1 MTSFPRF
8 PVALAAIVL
17 SGCTSPANPTDPFE
31 ATGETIA
38 FSGGAAG
45 PAGACSTCHGT
56 RGQGDGNLAP
66 RLAGLDQGYALRQ
79 LEHFASGA
87 RRNPQMYRIARR
99 LDARARE
106 KVTAYYAALPR
117 GAGAGAATANGAS
130 AGRVQDCRA
139 ATLYHVGDP
148 ARGVASC
155 ASCHGADGQGN
166 AGNPPLAGQPAP
178 YLARQLDDWAT
189 GKRYGDADGAMTTIS
204 RALSAADRQAVA
216 AYAAGLAGGGDGRS
230 APAACPRTR
239 RPDRPDG
246 A

>member
-1 MTSFPRF
+1 MTSFPL
-8 PVALAAIVL
+8 PTLGLAPLALAALVL
-17 SGCTSPANPTDPFE
+17 SGCTSPSNPTDPFE

-38 FSGGAAG
+38 FSGAAAG

-106 KVTAYYAALPR
+106 KVTAYYAPLPWGVAADAR
-117 GAGAGAATANGAS
+117 AGKGG
-130 AGRVQDCRA
+130 DCAA
-139 ATLYHVGDP
+139 ATLYHVGVP
-148 ARGVASC
+148 ARGIASC
-155 ASCHGADGQGN
+155 ASCHGADAQGN

-178 YLARQLDDWAT
+178 YLARQLDDWAS

-230 APAACPRTR
+230 VPAACPRTR

>member
-1 MTSFPRF
+1 MTSFSLVP
-8 PVALAAIVL
+8 PALAVLVL
-17 SGCTSPANPTDPFE
+17 SGCTSPANPTDPFQ

-45 PAGACSTCHGT
+45 AAGACSTCHGT

-87 RRNPQMYRIARR
+87 RRNPQMYWIARR
-99 LDARARE
+99 LDSAARE
-106 KVTAYYAALPR
+106 KVTAYYAAMPWGSGIAKAEGCGASVLYH
-117 GAGAGAATANGAS
+117 AGAPS
-130 AGRVQDCRA
+130 
-139 ATLYHVGDP
+139 
-148 ARGVASC
+148 RGIASC
-155 ASCHGADGQGN
+155 ASCHGADGRGN
-166 AGNPPLAGQPAP
+166 AGNPPLAGQSAA
-178 YLARQLDDWAT
+178 YLARQLDDWAS
-189 GKRYGDADGAMTTIS
+189 GKRYGDADGTMTAIS
-204 RALSAADRQAVA
+204 RALSPADRQAVA

-230 APAACPRTR
+230 ARAACPRTR